1 MLVKDENKFC
11 YIVNDEVSK
20 PKDSLEEAI
29 QEYIDE
35 AKKNNYS
42 LDSVEINNPHFF
54 VPELSGS
61 CTVENLIYTFPDIM
75 FDNTEQHVARCY
87 IPPMDSKH
95 IEELGKE
102 LSKVYNDW
110 EKRYGYDNK
119 SYIVFIE
126 ETKIY
131 SISDYIK

>member
-61 CTVENLIYTFPDIM
+61 CTVENLLYTFPDIM

-110 EKRYGYDNK
+110 EKRHGYDK
-119 SYIVFIE
+119 QSYIVFTDE
-126 ETKIY
+126 AETY
-131 SISDYIK
+131 YISDYIK

>member
-42 LDSVEINNPHFF
+42 LDSVEINNPHFV

-61 CTVENLIYTFPDIM
+61 CTVENLLYTFPDIM

>member
-1 MLVKDENKFC
+1 
-11 YIVNDEVSK
+11 
-20 PKDSLEEAI
+20 
-29 QEYIDE
+29 
-35 AKKNNYS
+35 
-42 LDSVEINNPHFF
+42 
-54 VPELSGS
+54 
-61 CTVENLIYTFPDIM
+61 
-75 FDNTEQHVARCY
+75 
-87 IPPMDSKH
+87 MDSKH

>member
-1 MLVKDENKFC
+1 MKISFVIL
-11 YIVNDEVSK
+11 
-20 PKDSLEEAI
+20 LMI

-61 CTVENLIYTFPDIM
+61 CTVENLLYTFPDIM